1 MKISFQYADGD
12 EESVLLSD
20 FQAQKELKSFLNRFS
35 DSGKKQWMSKIK
47 GKDRPLPLQDEHYSW
62 VAENY
67 QDSLSK
73 QS

>member
-35 DSGKKQWMSKIK
+35 DSGKRQWMSKIK
-47 GKDRPLPLQDEHYSW
+47 GKNHPLPLQEDHY
-62 VAENY
+62 ACIAKNTEKGY
-67 QDSLSK
+67 
-73 QS
+73 